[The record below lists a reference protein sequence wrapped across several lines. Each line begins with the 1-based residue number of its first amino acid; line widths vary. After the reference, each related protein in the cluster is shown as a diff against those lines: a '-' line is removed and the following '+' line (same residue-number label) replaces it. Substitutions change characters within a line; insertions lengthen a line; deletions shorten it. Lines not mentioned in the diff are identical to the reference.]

1 MVHRRRKAGGAAWNA
16 PRSGEQSII
25 QDAPTAMARNG
36 AAMNFELNEEQ
47 QLIQDTAKRFAAE
60 EIAPTIVEEEHQHA
74 FRPDR
79 VAKMGQ
85 LGFFSCALPE
95 ELGGSGMGFM
105 ESVLMA
111 EQIAKVSASWRVPF
125 NMQNLGP
132 ALTVTKFGTP
142 EQKKKY
148 VPGWVAGTQLGFFAM
163 TEPNTGSDV
172 ASMRTYALDKGDHF
186 EIHGNKMWISQAHVG
201 DVGLLYAATDK
212 AQGNKGITAF
222 IIEPKK
228 MKGCTARAIET
239 KLGLHCA
246 PTGEFVFEGMQVPK
260 ENVLG
265 KVGDGF
271 RVCMWQLNQTRL
283 GCAAGALGVAGGA
296 LDLAIKYA
304 NERTQFGKT
313 ISQHQ
318 MVQAQIADMVV
329 EHHAAQMLVYRAA
342 WLKDQG
348 KPNQYETS
356 VAKLAASEAAV
367 RAANEC
373 MKIYG
378 SYGFSTEFPA
388 ERFYRDA
395 KSLQVVEGTSN
406 IQRIIISGMACGFTA
421 NRE

>member
-1 MVHRRRKAGGAAWNA
+1 
-16 PRSGEQSII
+16 
-25 QDAPTAMARNG
+25 
-36 AAMNFELNEEQ
+36 MNFELTEDQ
-47 QLIQDTAKRFAAE
+47 RLIQDTARRFAAE
-60 EIAPTIVEEEHQHA
+60 QIAPTLEEEERKHE
-74 FRPDR
+74 FRVDR
-79 VAKMGQ
+79 VAKMGE
-85 LGFFSCALPE
+85 LGFFSCALSE

-105 ESVLMA
+105 ESVLIA

-132 ALTVTKFGTP
+132 ALTVAKFGTDA
-142 EQKKKY
+142 QKKKY
-148 VPGWVAGTQLGFFAM
+148 IRGWVAGTQLGFFAM

-172 ASMRTYALDKGDHF
+172 ASMKTHAIDKGDHW
-186 EIHGNKMWISQAHVG
+186 EVHGNKMWISQAHVG
-201 DVGLLYAATDK
+201 DAGLLYAYTDRT
-212 AQGNKGITAF
+212 QGNKGITCF
-222 IIEPKK
+222 LIEPKK

-246 PTGEFVFEGMQVPK
+246 PTGEFVFEGMRVPK

-265 KVGDGF
+265 KPGEGF
-271 RVCMWQLNQTRL
+271 RICMWQLNQTRL
-283 GCAAGALGVAGGA
+283 GCAAGALGVAGGVF
-296 LDLAIKYA
+296 DLAVSYA
-304 NERTQFGKT
+304 NERTQFGKP

-318 MVQAQIADMVV
+318 MIQAQIAEMAV
-329 EHHAAQMLVYRAA
+329 EHQAAQMLVYRAA
-342 WLKDQG
+342 WLKDHG
-348 KPNQYETS
+348 KPSQYETS

-367 RAANEC
+367 HAANEC

-406 IQRIIISGMACGFTA
+406 VQKIIISGMACGHTP

>member
-1 MVHRRRKAGGAAWNA
+1 
-16 PRSGEQSII
+16 
-25 QDAPTAMARNG
+25 
-36 AAMNFELNEEQ
+36 MNFELTEEQ
-47 QLIQDTAKRFAAE
+47 RLIQDTARRFAAE
-60 EIAPTIVEEEHQHA
+60 QIAPTLEEEERKHE
-74 FRPDR
+74 FRADR
-79 VAKMGQ
+79 VAKMGS

-105 ESVLMA
+105 ESVLMS
-111 EQIAKVSASWRVPF
+111 EQISRVSASWRLPF

-132 ALTVTKFGTP
+132 ALTVAKFGSDA
-142 EQKKKY
+142 QKKKY

-172 ASMRTYALDKGDHF
+172 ASMKTHAVDKGDHW
-186 EIHGNKMWISQAHVG
+186 EVHGSKMWISQAHVG
-201 DVGLLYAATDK
+201 DAGLLYAYTDK
-212 AQGNKGITAF
+212 SKGNKGITAF

-228 MKGCTARAIET
+228 MTGCSARAIET

-246 PTGEFVFEGMQVPK
+246 PTGEFVFQGMQVPK

-265 KVGDGF
+265 KPGEGF
-271 RVCMWQLNQTRL
+271 RICMWQLNQTRL

-296 LDLAIKYA
+296 LELAINYA
-304 NERTQFGKT
+304 NERTQFGKP
-313 ISQHQ
+313 IAQHQ
-318 MVQAQIADMVV
+318 MIQAQIAEMVV
-329 EHHAAQMLVYRAA
+329 EHQAAQMLVYRAA

-367 RAANEC
+367 HAANEC
-373 MKIYG
+373 IKIFG

-406 IQRIIISGMACGFTA
+406 IQKIIISGMASGHMP

>member
-1 MVHRRRKAGGAAWNA
+1 
-16 PRSGEQSII
+16 
-25 QDAPTAMARNG
+25 
-36 AAMNFELNEEQ
+36 MNFELSEEQ
-47 QLIQDTAKRFAAE
+47 RLIQDTARRFAAE
-60 EIAPTIVEEEHQHA
+60 EIAPTLVEEERKHE
-74 FRPDR
+74 FRADR
-79 VAKMGQ
+79 VAKMGS

-95 ELGGSGMGFM
+95 DLGGSGMGFS

-111 EQIAKVSASWRVPF
+111 EQIARVSASWRLPF

-132 ALTVTKFGTP
+132 ALTVSKFGTP
-142 EQKKKY
+142 AQKKKY

-172 ASMRTYALDKGDHF
+172 ASMRTHAIDKGDHY
-186 EIHGNKMWISQAHVG
+186 EIHGSKMWISQAHVG
-201 DVGLLYAATDK
+201 DAGLLYAYTDR
-212 AQGNKGITAF
+212 AAGNRGMTAF

-228 MKGCTARAIET
+228 MKGCSARAIET
-239 KLGLHCA
+239 KLGLHCS

-265 KVGDGF
+265 KPGEGF
-271 RVCMWQLNQTRL
+271 RTCMWQLNQTRL
-283 GCAAGALGVAGGA
+283 GCAAGALGLAGGV
-296 LDLAIKYA
+296 LDLAIGYA
-304 NERTQFGKT
+304 NERKQFGKA

-318 MVQAQIADMVV
+318 MVQAQIAEMVV
-329 EHHAAQMLVYRAA
+329 EHQAAQLLVYRAA

-348 KPNQYETS
+348 KPSQYETS

-367 RAANEC
+367 HAANEC

-378 SYGFSTEFPA
+378 SYGFSTEYPV

-395 KSLQVVEGTSN
+395 KSLQIVEGTSN
-406 IQRIIISGMACGFTA
+406 IQKIIISGMATGATP

>member
-1 MVHRRRKAGGAAWNA
+1 
-16 PRSGEQSII
+16 
-25 QDAPTAMARNG
+25 
-36 AAMNFELNEEQ
+36 MNFELTEEQ
-47 QLIQDTAKRFAAE
+47 RLIQDTARRFAAE
-60 EIAPTIVEEEHQHA
+60 QIAPTLDAEERKHE
-74 FRPDR
+74 FRADR
-79 VAKMGQ
+79 VARMGA
-85 LGFFSCALPE
+85 LGFFSCAVPE

-105 ESVLMA
+105 ESALMA
-111 EQIAKVSASWRVPF
+111 EQIARVSASWRVPF

-132 ALTVTKFGTP
+132 ALAVSKFGS
-142 EQKKKY
+142 EAQRKKY

-172 ASMRTYALDKGDHF
+172 ASMKTHAIDKGDHW
-186 EIHGNKMWISQAHVG
+186 EVHGNKMWISQAQVG
-201 DVGLLYAATDK
+201 DAGLLYAYTDK
-212 AQGNKGITAF
+212 SKGNKGITAF

-228 MKGCTARAIET
+228 MKGCSAQPIET

-246 PTGEFVFEGMQVPK
+246 PTGEFVFNGMPVPK

-265 KVGDGF
+265 KPGEGF
-271 RVCMWQLNQTRL
+271 RICMWQLNQTRL

-296 LDLAIKYA
+296 LDLAIQYA
-304 NERTQFGKT
+304 NQRTQFGKP

-318 MVQAQIADMVV
+318 MVQAQIADMAL
-329 EHHAAQMLVYRAA
+329 EHQGAQMLVYRAA
-342 WLKDQG
+342 WLKDEG

-356 VAKLAASEAAV
+356 LAKLAASEAAV
-367 RAANEC
+367 HAANEC

-406 IQRIIISGMACGFTA
+406 IQKIIISGMACGHTP

>member
-1 MVHRRRKAGGAAWNA
+1 
-16 PRSGEQSII
+16 
-25 QDAPTAMARNG
+25 
-36 AAMNFELNEEQ
+36 MNFELSEEQ
-47 QLIQDTAKRFAAE
+47 RLIQDTARRFALE
-60 EIAPTIVEEEHQHA
+60 EIAPTLEQEEAKHE

-79 VAKMGQ
+79 VAKMGA

-95 ELGGSGMGFM
+95 ELGGSGMGYM

-111 EQIAKVSASWRVPF
+111 EQIARISASWRLPF

-132 ALTVTKFGTP
+132 ALTVARFGTAA
-142 EQKKKY
+142 QKKKY

-163 TEPNTGSDV
+163 TESNTGSDV
-172 ASMRTYALDKGDHF
+172 ASMKTHAIDKGDHW
-186 EIHGNKMWISQAHVG
+186 EVHGTKMWISQAHVG
-201 DVGLLYAATDK
+201 DAGLLYAYTDRSK
-212 AQGNKGITAF
+212 GNKGMTAF
-222 IIEPKK
+222 IIEPKNW
-228 MKGCTARAIET
+228 KGCTARAIET
-239 KLGLHCA
+239 KLGLKCA
-246 PTGEFVFEGMQVPK
+246 PTGEFAFDGMKVPK

-265 KVGDGF
+265 EVGDGF

-296 LDLAIKYA
+296 LDIAVKYA
-304 NERTQFGKT
+304 NERTQFGKP

-318 MVQAQIADMVV
+318 MIQAQIAEMAV
-329 EHHAAQMLVYRAA
+329 EHQAAQMLVYKAA
-342 WLKDQG
+342 WLKDNR

-356 VAKLAASEAAV
+356 VAKYAASEAAV
-367 RAANEC
+367 HAANEC

-378 SYGFSTEFPA
+378 SFGFSTEYPA

-406 IQRIIISGMACGFTA
+406 IQKIIISGMASGTTP

>member
-1 MVHRRRKAGGAAWNA
+1 
-16 PRSGEQSII
+16 
-25 QDAPTAMARNG
+25 
-36 AAMNFELNEEQ
+36 MNFDLTEDQ
-47 QLIQDTAKRFAAE
+47 RLIQDTARRFAAE
-60 EIAPTIVEEEHQHA
+60 EIAPTLEKEERNHE

-79 VAKMGQ
+79 VAKMGE

-95 ELGGSGMGFM
+95 SLGGSGMGFT

-111 EQIAKVSASWRVPF
+111 EQIGRVSASWRLPF

-132 ALTVTKFGTP
+132 SLTVNKFGT
-142 EQKKKY
+142 EAQKKKY

-172 ASMRTYALDKGDHF
+172 ASMKTYAVDKGDHW
-186 EIHGNKMWISQAHVG
+186 EVHGNKMWISQAHVG
-201 DVGLLYAATDK
+201 DAGLLYAYTDK
-212 AQGNKGITAF
+212 SAGNKGMTAF
-222 IIEPKK
+222 IIEPKNW
-228 MKGCTARAIET
+228 KGVSARAIET

-246 PTGEFVFEGMQVPK
+246 PTGEFVFEGMKVPK

-265 KVGDGF
+265 KPGEGF
-271 RVCMWQLNQTRL
+271 RICMWQLNQTRL

-296 LDLAIKYA
+296 LQLAIDYA
-304 NERTQFGKT
+304 NQRTQFGKQ

-318 MVQAQIADMVV
+318 MVQAQIAEMTV
-329 EHHAAQMLVYRAA
+329 EHEAAKMLVYRAA

-348 KPNQYETS
+348 RPSQYETS
-356 VAKLAASEAAV
+356 VAKFAASEAAV
-367 RAANEC
+367 HAANEC
-373 MKIYG
+373 MKIFG

-406 IQRIIISGMACGFTA
+406 IQKIIISGMACGFTP

>member
-1 MVHRRRKAGGAAWNA
+1 
-16 PRSGEQSII
+16 
-25 QDAPTAMARNG
+25 
-36 AAMNFELNEEQ
+36 MNFELTEEQ
-47 QLIQDTAKRFAAE
+47 IKVQDTARRFAAE
-60 EIAPTIVEEEHQHA
+60 EIAPTLIEEEHKHE
-74 FRPDR
+74 FRADR
-79 VAKMGQ
+79 VAKMGK

-105 ESVLMA
+105 ESALMA
-111 EQIAKVSASWRVPF
+111 EQIGRVSASWRVPF

-132 ALTVTKFGTP
+132 ALTVAKFGT
-142 EQKKKY
+142 EAQKKNY
-148 VPGWVAGTQLGFFAM
+148 VRGWVAGTQLGFFAM

-172 ASMRTYALDKGDHF
+172 ASMKTYAIDKGDHW
-186 EIHGNKMWISQAHVG
+186 EVHGNKMWISQAHVG
-201 DVGLLYAATDK
+201 DAGLLYAYTDK
-212 AQGNKGITAF
+212 SAGNKGMTAF

-228 MKGCTARAIET
+228 MKGVTARAIET

-246 PTGEFVFEGMQVPK
+246 PTGEFVFEGTQVPK

-265 KVGDGF
+265 KPGDGF
-271 RVCMWQLNQTRL
+271 HICMWQLNQTRL

-296 LDLAIKYA
+296 LDLAINYA
-304 NERTQFGKT
+304 NQRTQFGKT
-313 ISQHQ
+313 LSHHQ
-318 MVQAQIADMVV
+318 MIQAQIAEMVV
-329 EHHAAQMLVYRAA
+329 EHQAAQMLVYRAA

-348 KPNQYETS
+348 RPSQYETS
-356 VAKLAASEAAV
+356 VAKFAASETAV

-373 MKIYG
+373 MKIFG

-406 IQRIIISGMACGFTA
+406 IQKIIISGMACGFTP

>member
-1 MVHRRRKAGGAAWNA
+1 
-16 PRSGEQSII
+16 
-25 QDAPTAMARNG
+25 
-36 AAMNFELNEEQ
+36 MNFELTEEQ
-47 QLIQDTAKRFAAE
+47 RLIQDTARKFAAE
-60 EIAPTIVEEEHQHA
+60 QIAPTLEEEERRHE
-74 FRPDR
+74 FRAER
-79 VAKMGQ
+79 VAKMGG

-95 ELGGSGMGFM
+95 SLGGSGMGFM
-105 ESVLMA
+105 ESALMA
-111 EQIAKVSASWRVPF
+111 EQIGRVSASWRLPF

-132 ALTVTKFGTP
+132 ALTVAKFGTP
-142 EQKKKY
+142 EQKSKY

-172 ASMRTYALDKGDHF
+172 ASMKTHAIDRGDHW
-186 EIHGNKMWISQAHVG
+186 EVHGNKMWISQAQVG
-201 DVGLLYAATDK
+201 DAGLLYAYTDK
-212 AQGNKGITAF
+212 SQGNKGITAF

-246 PTGEFVFEGMQVPK
+246 PTGEFVFEGMKVPK
-260 ENVLG
+260 ENVIG
-265 KVGDGF
+265 KPGDGF
-271 RVCMWQLNQTRL
+271 RICMWQLNQTRL

-296 LDLAIKYA
+296 LELAIKYA
-304 NERTQFGKT
+304 NERTQFGKP

-318 MVQAQIADMVV
+318 MVQAQIAEMTV
-329 EHHAAQMLVYRAA
+329 EHQSAQMLVYRAA
-342 WLKDQG
+342 WLKDNG
-348 KPNQYETS
+348 RPSQYETS
-356 VAKLAASEAAV
+356 VAKFAASEAAV
-367 RAANEC
+367 HAANEC

-406 IQRIIISGMACGFTA
+406 IQKIIISGMACGHTP

>member
-1 MVHRRRKAGGAAWNA
+1 
-16 PRSGEQSII
+16 
-25 QDAPTAMARNG
+25 
-36 AAMNFELNEEQ
+36 MNFELTEEQ
-47 QLIQDTAKRFAAE
+47 RLIQDTARRFAAE
-60 EIAPTIVEEEHQHA
+60 DIAPTLEDEERRHE
-74 FRPDR
+74 FRADR
-79 VAKMGQ
+79 VAKMGG

-105 ESVLMA
+105 ESALMA
-111 EQIAKVSASWRVPF
+111 EQIAKVSASWRLPF

-132 ALTVTKFGTP
+132 ALAVTKFGT
-142 EQKKKY
+142 EAQKKKY

-172 ASMRTYALDKGDHF
+172 ASMKTHALDKGDHW
-186 EIHGNKMWISQAHVG
+186 EVHGNKIWISQAHVG
-201 DVGLLYAATDK
+201 DAGLLYAYTDRSK
-212 AQGNKGITAF
+212 GNKGITAF

-228 MKGCTARAIET
+228 MRGCSARAIET

-246 PTGEFVFEGMQVPK
+246 PTGEFVFDGMQVPK

-265 KVGDGF
+265 KPGEGF
-271 RVCMWQLNQTRL
+271 RICMWQLNQTRL

-296 LDLAIKYA
+296 LDLAIHYA
-304 NERTQFGKT
+304 NERTQFGKP

-318 MVQAQIADMVV
+318 MVQAQIAEMAV
-329 EHHAAQMLVYRAA
+329 EHQAAQMLVYRAA
-342 WLKDQG
+342 WLKDHG

-367 RAANEC
+367 HAANEC
-373 MKIYG
+373 MKIFG

-406 IQRIIISGMACGFTA
+406 IQKVIISGMACGHTP